1 MPGVIK
7 VIPPQNRKPALGRG
21 LGALLADARA
31 PVEKLDRS
39 NAAAGGSGVT
49 KLPIEQIHA
58 DKANPRRSFD
68 AAQLEELAASLKQQ
82 GVLQPILVRKDG
94 RGYRIIAGER
104 RWRAAQKAGFTEL
117 PVLIREASDAEAYEL
132 ALVEN
137 IQRADLNPLEE
148 AEAYRRL
155 LEERKLTQEQ
165 VADRVGKDR
174 SSVANSLRLLGLPNE
189 VKQLVVEG
197 DLDMGHARALLGLGS
212 GREMVVLARQVVAD
226 KLTVRET
233 EARVKATRGDSG
245 GSSKKKA
252 SAANKASPEARKLIE
267 DLQRRLGT
275 KVRLVE
281 KSGGKGTLEVD
292 FFSYEDL
299 DRIVALIRR

>member
-1 MPGVIK
+1 MPGVVK

-31 PVEKLDRS
+31 PVEKMDK
-39 NAAAGGSGVT
+39 AGAAGVT
-49 KLPIEQIHA
+49 RLPIEQIAA
-58 DKANPRRSFD
+58 DRANPRRSFD

-94 RGYRIIAGER
+94 SRYRIIAGER
-104 RWRAAQKAGFTEL
+104 RWRAAKSAGLTEL
-117 PVLIREASDAEAYEL
+117 PVIIREASDAEAYEL

-155 LEERKLTQEQ
+155 VEERKLTQEQ

-174 SSVANSLRLLGLPNE
+174 SSVANALRLLHLPNE
-189 VKQLVVEG
+189 VKQLVAEQ
-197 DLDMGHARALLGLGS
+197 DIDMGHARALLGLGS
-212 GREMVVLARQVVAD
+212 SREMVTLAREIVSD

-233 EARVKATRGDSG
+233 EARVKAARGGAG
-245 GSSKKKA
+245 GSTKKKA
-252 SAANKASPEARKLIE
+252 SAAKGSPEARKLVE

-281 KSGGKGTLEVD
+281 RAGGKGTLEID

-299 DRIVALIRR
+299 DRLIALIRR

>member
-7 VIPPQNRKPALGRG
+7 MLPQQNRKPALGRG
-21 LGALLADARA
+21 LGALLADART
-31 PVEKLDRS
+31 PSEKGQS
-39 NAAAGGSGVT
+39 GGPT

-58 DKANPRRSFD
+58 DRANPRRSFD
-68 AAQLEELAASLKQQ
+68 EAALEELAASLKHQ
-82 GVLQPILVRKDG
+82 GLLQPILVRKDG
-94 RGYRIIAGER
+94 KGYRIIAGER
-104 RWRAAQKAGFTEL
+104 RWRAAQKAGLTEL
-117 PVLIREASDAEAYEL
+117 PVIIREASDAEAYEL

-155 LEERKLTQEQ
+155 VEERKLTQEQ

-174 SSVANSLRLLGLPNE
+174 SSVANSLRLLHLPNE
-189 VKQLVVEG
+189 VKQLVAEG
-197 DLDMGHARALLGLGS
+197 DLDMGHARAILGLGS
-212 GREMVVLARQVVAD
+212 SKEMVLLARDVVTD

-233 EARVKATRGDSG
+233 EARVKVARGG
-245 GSSKKKA
+245 GSSGSPKKKG
-252 SAANKASPEARKLIE
+252 AAKHGSPEARKLVE

-275 KVRLVE
+275 KVKLVE
-281 KSGGKGTLEVD
+281 RGGGKGTLEVE

>member
-7 VIPPQNRKPALGRG
+7 MLPQQNRKPALGRG
-21 LGALLADARA
+21 LGALLADART
-31 PVEKLDRS
+31 PSEKGQ
-39 NAAAGGSGVT
+39 AGLT
-49 KLPIEQIHA
+49 RLPIEQIHA
-58 DKANPRRSFD
+58 DRANPRRSFD
-68 AAQLEELAASLKQQ
+68 EAALEELATSLKHQ

-104 RWRAAQKAGFTEL
+104 RWRAAQKAGLTEL
-117 PVLIREASDAEAYEL
+117 PVIIREATDAEAYEL

-155 LEERKLTQEQ
+155 VEERKLTQEQ

-174 SSVANSLRLLGLPNE
+174 SSVANSLRLLHLPNE
-189 VKQLVVEG
+189 VKQLMVEG
-197 DLDMGHARALLGLGS
+197 DLDMGHARAILGLGS
-212 GREMVVLARQVVAD
+212 SKEMVLLARDVVTD

-233 EARVKATRGDSG
+233 EARVKVARGG
-245 GSSKKKA
+245 GAVSTKKKG
-252 SAANKASPEARKLIE
+252 AARHGSPEAKKLVE

-281 KSGGKGTLEVD
+281 RGGGKGTLEVE

>member
-7 VIPPQNRKPALGRG
+7 MMPQQNRKPALGRG
-21 LGALLADARA
+21 LGALLADART
-31 PVEKLDRS
+31 PSEKGQ
-39 NAAAGGSGVT
+39 GGLT
-49 KLPIEQIHA
+49 KLPLDQIHA
-58 DKANPRRSFD
+58 DRANPRRSFD
-68 AAQLEELAASLKQQ
+68 EAALEELATSLKHQ

-104 RWRAAQKAGFTEL
+104 RWRAAQKAGLTEL
-117 PVLIREASDAEAYEL
+117 PVIIREATDAEAYEL

-155 LEERKLTQEQ
+155 VEERKLTQEQ

-174 SSVANSLRLLGLPNE
+174 SSVANSLRLLHLPNE
-189 VKQLVVEG
+189 VKQLMVEG
-197 DLDMGHARALLGLGS
+197 DLDMGHARAILGLS
-212 GREMVVLARQVVAD
+212 SSKEMVLLARDVVTD

-233 EARVKATRGDSG
+233 EARVKVARGG
-245 GSSKKKA
+245 GAVSSKKKG
-252 SAANKASPEARKLIE
+252 AAKHGSPEAKKLVE

-281 KSGGKGTLEVD
+281 RGGGKGTLEVE

>member
-7 VIPPQNRKPALGRG
+7 MLPQQNRKPALGRG
-21 LGALLADARA
+21 LGALLADART
-31 PVEKLDRS
+31 PSEKGH
-39 NAAAGGSGVT
+39 GGGPT
-49 KLPIEQIHA
+49 KLPIDQIHA
-58 DKANPRRSFD
+58 DRANPRRSFD
-68 AAQLEELAASLKQQ
+68 EAALEELAASLKHQ
-82 GVLQPILVRKDG
+82 GLLQPILVRKDG
-94 RGYRIIAGER
+94 KGYRIIAGER
-104 RWRAAQKAGFTEL
+104 RWRAAQKAGLTEL
-117 PVLIREASDAEAYEL
+117 PVIIREASDSEAYEL

-155 LEERKLTQEQ
+155 VEERKMTQEQ

-174 SSVANSLRLLGLPNE
+174 SSVANSLRLLHLPNE
-189 VKQLVVEG
+189 VKQLVAEG
-197 DLDMGHARALLGLGS
+197 DLDMGHARAILGLGS
-212 GREMVVLARQVVAD
+212 SKEMVLLARDVVTD

-233 EARVKATRGDSG
+233 EARVKLARGG
-245 GSSKKKA
+245 GQVSTKKKG
-252 SAANKASPEARKLIE
+252 AAQQGTPEARKLVE

-275 KVRLVE
+275 KVKLVE
-281 KSGGKGTLEVD
+281 RGGGKGTLEVE

>member
-7 VIPPQNRKPALGRG
+7 VLPQHNRKPALGRG

-31 PVEKLDRS
+31 PSEKGL
-39 NAAAGGSGVT
+39 GGGPT
-49 KLPIEQIHA
+49 KLPIDQIHA
-58 DKANPRRSFD
+58 DRANPRRSFD
-68 AAQLEELAASLKQQ
+68 EAALEELAASLKHQ

-104 RWRAAQKAGFTEL
+104 RWRAAQKAGLTEL
-117 PVLIREASDAEAYEL
+117 PVIIREATDAEAYEL

-155 LEERKLTQEQ
+155 VEERKLTQEQ

-174 SSVANSLRLLGLPNE
+174 SSVANSLRLLHLPNE

-197 DLDMGHARALLGLGS
+197 DLDMGHARAILGLAS
-212 GREMVVLARQVVAD
+212 SREMVLLARDVVTD

-233 EARVKATRGDSG
+233 EARVKVARGG
-245 GSSKKKA
+245 GPVSVKKKGA
-252 SAANKASPEARKLIE
+252 PKPGSPEARKLVE

-275 KVRLVE
+275 KVKLVE
-281 KSGGKGTLEVD
+281 RGGGKGTLEVE

>member
-7 VIPPQNRKPALGRG
+7 MLPQQNRKPALGRG
-21 LGALLADARA
+21 LGALLADART
-31 PVEKLDRS
+31 PSEKGQ
-39 NAAAGGSGVT
+39 GGPT

-58 DKANPRRSFD
+58 DRANPRRSFD
-68 AAQLEELAASLKQQ
+68 EASLEELATSLKHQ

-104 RWRAAQKAGFTEL
+104 RWRAAQKAGLAEL
-117 PVLIREASDAEAYEL
+117 PVIIREASDAEAYEL

-155 LEERKLTQEQ
+155 VEERKLTQEQ

-174 SSVANSLRLLGLPNE
+174 SSVANSLRLLHLPNE

-197 DLDMGHARALLGLGS
+197 DLDMGHARAILGLAS
-212 GREMVVLARQVVAD
+212 SKEMVLLARDVVSD

-233 EARVKATRGDSG
+233 EARVKAVKG
-245 GSSKKKA
+245 GGPLSVKKKG
-252 SAANKASPEARKLIE
+252 AAKHASPEAKKLVE

-281 KSGGKGTLEVD
+281 RGGGKGTLEVE

>member
-7 VIPPQNRKPALGRG
+7 MLPQHNRKSALGRG

-31 PVEKLDRS
+31 PSEKGQ
-39 NAAAGGSGVT
+39 GGGPS
-49 KLPIEQIHA
+49 KLPIDQIHA
-58 DKANPRRSFD
+58 DRANPRRSFD
-68 AAQLEELAASLKQQ
+68 EAALEELATSLKHQ

-104 RWRAAQKAGFTEL
+104 RWRAAQKAGLTEI
-117 PVLIREASDAEAYEL
+117 PVIVREASDAEAYEL

-155 LEERKLTQEQ
+155 VEERKLTQEQ

-174 SSVANSLRLLGLPNE
+174 SSVANSLRLLHLPNE
-189 VKQLVVEG
+189 VKQLVAEG
-197 DLDMGHARALLGLGS
+197 DLDMGHARAILGLTS
-212 GREMVVLARQVVAD
+212 SKDMVLLARAVVTD

-233 EARVKATRGDSG
+233 EARVKVARGG
-245 GSSKKKA
+245 GPVNTKKKGVVKQ
-252 SAANKASPEARKLIE
+252 SSPEAKKLVE

-275 KVRLVE
+275 KVKLVE
-281 KSGGKGTLEVD
+281 RGGGKGTLEVE

-299 DRIVALIRR
+299 DRIMALIRR